1 MRLINLIGI
10 SISLTLLN
18 ASCTTTEDDMPEVVV
33 QPTIEWSEAEEINH
47 WIYEQMNHHYL
58 WREDLPDSLTC
69 DFTLT
74 PKEFFESILS
84 TKDRFSYL
92 GQKSSRGNTPANL
105 GFAFQEYI
113 DSYDNHI
120 LEVLYIT
127 SKNASMSGLK
137 RGDLVKLREHSDNVI
152 KLDKLT
158 YTKGVIVDSQELC
171 YVVESRA
178 KVNETVQVD
187 TIYQIN
193 GKNIGYLC
201 YLEFDAPSD
210 FADAFSKF
218 KKNNIDDLILD
229 LRYNPGGLVNTCH
242 RLCNMIVPESA
253 YGQLFQQSSYND
265 IIAKENLARYGNER
279 TFSYF
284 ETPNYSEP
292 TFGPEY
298 KYLHLNRIY
307 VITSKNTASA
317 SESTINS
324 LKPYMDV
331 IVIGENTVG
340 KGVGMYTLS
349 SSKFKYS
356 LVPITFRFYNANGET
371 IPDTGISPDYYLE
384 DGNLTHKKDL
394 GNLSETLLSK
404 AIELITSLPNN
415 ISEYESRDLSSSENS
430 LTPIGEPSYVTE
442 FNNKHNNES
451 N

>member
-1 MRLINLIGI
+1 MRLKYLIAI
-10 SISLTLLN
+10 SIGLTLFN
-18 ASCTTTEDDMPEVVV
+18 TGCTTTEDEPEAVV

-69 DFTLT
+69 DYKLT
-74 PKEFFESILS
+74 PKEFFESLLS
-84 TKDRFSYL
+84 DKDRFSYL
-92 GQKSSRGNTPANL
+92 GQKSGRSIVPHEL
-105 GFAFQEYI
+105 GFAYQEHI
-113 DSYDNHI
+113 DKMGNKFLQI
-120 LEVLYIT
+120 LYIK
-127 SKNASMSGLK
+127 SNNVLLSGLK
-137 RGDLVKLREHSDNVI
+137 RGDLVKILGYEGNKIRLERFSFDDNTI
-152 KLDKLT
+152 QST
-158 YTKGVIVDSQELC
+158 GQFC
-171 YVVESRA
+171 YEIDTRS
-178 KVNETVQVD
+178 KTNETVQLD
-187 TIYQIN
+187 TIYNIGN
-193 GKNIGYLC
+193 KKIGYLC

-210 FADAFSKF
+210 LSDAFNKF
-218 KKNNIDDLILD
+218 NAYNIDELVLD

-265 IIAKENLARYGNER
+265 IIAQENMTLYGNER
-279 TFSYF
+279 TFKYFDVPNITGPTLGPTYSYL
-284 ETPNYSEP
+284 
-292 TFGPEY
+292 
-298 KYLHLNRIY
+298 KLNKLY

-349 SSKFKYS
+349 SSKYKYS
-356 LVPITFRFYNANGET
+356 LVPITFRFYNALGET
-371 IPDTGISPDYYLE
+371 IPDSGIIPDYYLE

-394 GNLSETLLSK
+394 GDLTEPFLSK
-404 AIELITSLPNN
+404 AIELITSTPNTTS
-415 ISEYESRDLSSSENS
+415 IGSLSQQSCETS

-442 FNNKHNNES
+442 FNNKQYNES